1 MSVKTEFKCFFAKE
15 RNEMVAHAQT
25 PPRIKLVSLGRG
37 RRTADCRE
45 LKKMFGINKV
55 RVMKRIQKT
64 WMSVS

>member
-1 MSVKTEFKCFFAKE
+1 
-15 RNEMVAHAQT
+15 MVAQT
-25 PPRIKLVSLGRG
+25 PPLIKLVSLGRG